1 MYVMRSVVVRV
12 ALPAMR
18 RCLVLTMLA
27 GLMLQAAPPAA
38 AQTGDDL
45 QSLRQEVEAIRQS
58 QAVILKEIQELRGLL
73 QQWTSA
79 ARRGS
84 SSPPQN
90 VVLNLEGAPLK
101 GDRNAKLTLVEF
113 TDYQCPFCGRHV
125 RETMPTI
132 LAEYVKTGKVQYVVR
147 EFPLEASHPQA
158 FKASEAA
165 LCAGDQDQYF
175 EMHERLFADQR
186 ALQPSDLIAHAKA
199 LGLDETGFKECL
211 DGGKHAPRIRK
222 DLQEGLTAGVSGTP
236 TFFIGLTE
244 PGQSTVKVVQRI
256 VGGQPYQSFK
266 NVIDGLLS
274 QTK

>member
-1 MYVMRSVVVRV
+1 
-12 ALPAMR
+12 
-18 RCLVLTMLA
+18 
-27 GLMLQAAPPAA
+27 
-38 AQTGDDL
+38 
-45 QSLRQEVEAIRQS
+45 
-58 QAVILKEIQELRGLL
+58 
-73 QQWTSA
+73 
-79 ARRGS
+79 
-84 SSPPQN
+84 
-90 VVLNLEGAPLK
+90 
-101 GDRNAKLTLVEF
+101 
-113 TDYQCPFCGRHV
+113 
-125 RETMPTI
+125 MPTI
-132 LAEYVKTGKVQYVVR
+132 LAEYVKTGKVKYVVR
-147 EFPLEASHPQA
+147 EFPLESIHPQA